1 MMLGLV
7 LSAYNAKHLRQ
18 PYDFYW
24 EFIPR
29 VAFLGGLF
37 GYLVFMIFLKW
48 LTYFPNTSTAPN
60 LLLLF
65 ISMFL
70 HPGYLNSADDQLFP
84 GQLYIQ
90 WLLLLVALVSVPVML
105 IAKPY
110 LLRRDHLARQVTIA
124 ALYFRTRF
132 DLRFLPPI
140 LSLAYSI

>member
-7 LSAYNAKHLRQ
+7 LSAYNAKHLNR

-29 VAFLGGLF
+29 IAFLGSLF

-48 LTYFPNTSTAPN
+48 LTYFPNTAAAPN

-70 HPGYLNSADDQLFP
+70 HPHYLSSDDDALIP

-90 WLLLLVALVSVPVML
+90 WLLLLVALVSVPIML

-110 LLRRDHLARQVTIA
+110 LLRRDHLAKQV
-124 ALYFRTRF
+124 
-132 DLRFLPPI
+132 P
-140 LSLAYSI
+140 